1 VVALILDMMGGKSNP
16 FEAGQTLVEPC
27 WGAHR
32 RRRADDVGI
41 DARHRRQ
48 EFPGT
53 AGTVEGLSGLST
65 APATTCLAATYRVFG
80 RRAAQEGERAGPR
93 YRIQV
98 VALI

>member
-1 VVALILDMMGGKSNP
+1 
-16 FEAGQTLVEPC
+16 
-27 WGAHR
+27 
-32 RRRADDVGI
+32 VGI

-48 EFPGT
+48 ESPGT

-65 APATTCLAATYRVFG
+65 APATTYFAATYRAFC